1 MWRELA
7 VAKFRLVASGLIDQ
21 QPKELWCEFAVA
33 KFGVANENVLRN
45 LERIRTKSQT
55 LSPPL
60 VPYQKQ
66 ALRLKQNIIGD
77 TLCRGV
83 CALPKAGGSLITN

>member
-1 MWRELA
+1 VCHEL
-7 VAKFRLVASGLIDQ
+7 
-21 QPKELWCEFAVA
+21 AVA

-66 ALRLKQNIIGD
+66 ATSYPSSVRPR
-77 TLCRGV
+77 TLV
-83 CALPKAGGSLITN
+83 A